1 MVDPPRVKMS
11 KMSTMAACRTYYSQ
25 SEYRNPA
32 NTARQSRTPDKA
44 NI

>member
-1 MVDPPRVKMS
+1 MVDPPGVKMGE
-11 KMSTMAACRTYYSQ
+11 MTTVAACRTYYSQ